1 VRLLTVE
8 FAAAAGYYCTEK
20 TAVFGPLPTLR
31 EVIMAPRRILLI
43 DDEGP
48 LRDALARAL
57 ISEGHNV
64 QVANATEVQGWLSQ
78 FAPDT
83 VVYDAD
89 SARQAVR
96 DVVPQLRTQPG
107 ACLLIALSRGGQ
119 PAAGASESASEVV
132 LARPINMEEL
142 RRALRD
148 G

>member
-1 VRLLTVE
+1 
-8 FAAAAGYYCTEK
+8 
-20 TAVFGPLPTLR
+20 
-31 EVIMAPRRILLI
+31 MAPRRILLI

-64 QVANATEVQGWLSQ
+64 QVANAAEVQDRLSQ
-78 FAPDT
+78 FGPDT
-83 VVYDAD
+83 VVYDVE
-89 SARQAVR
+89 SARPAVR
-96 DVVPQLRTQPG
+96 DVVAQLGAQPG

-119 PAAGASESASEVV
+119 PTAGASESPSQVV